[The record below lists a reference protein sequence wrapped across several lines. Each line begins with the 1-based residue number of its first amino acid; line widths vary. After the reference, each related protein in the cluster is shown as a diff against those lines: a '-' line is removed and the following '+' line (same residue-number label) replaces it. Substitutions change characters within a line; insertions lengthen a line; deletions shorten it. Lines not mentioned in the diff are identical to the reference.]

1 MGTGKGNLKGLL
13 DIRPVLRVP
22 TVSAFLCCKNKFCIP
37 QVELVCPG
45 VMWIC
50 LQNNKQLFDS
60 RLKGEKCCKSEKN
73 LEPAILG
80 LQKSD
85 VGNHFCA
92 S

>member
-1 MGTGKGNLKGLL
+1 M
-13 DIRPVLRVP
+13 
-22 TVSAFLCCKNKFCIP
+22 
-37 QVELVCPG
+37 PG

>member
-1 MGTGKGNLKGLL
+1 M
-13 DIRPVLRVP
+13 
-22 TVSAFLCCKNKFCIP
+22 
-37 QVELVCPG
+37 PG

-92 S
+92 SHNHFIMASLFSMAC